1 MERRNHLPVDE
12 LVGRGRGKL
21 LAGDE
26 FAQIDRVIL
35 GQQQNHILTGAQ
47 NQNPNRRLIRRS
59 CRQQRFRRFGMR
71 TKIMA
76 DKIGNP
82 LGAGEIEIV
91 LGTKIVGDRRDILPG
106 LRGNIAGGGVQA
118 VFAELGD
125 GCGNELAFGL
135 FAFGCHRSRRHRT
148 IKINQ
153 SID

>member
-1 MERRNHLPVDE
+1 MERRNYLTVDE

-47 NQNPNRRLIRRS
+47 NQYPNLRLIRRR

-106 LRGNIAGGGVQA
+106 LRGNIAGGCVQA

-135 FAFGCHRSRRHRT
+135 FTFGCHRSRRHRT
-148 IKINQ
+148 IKN
-153 SID
+153 